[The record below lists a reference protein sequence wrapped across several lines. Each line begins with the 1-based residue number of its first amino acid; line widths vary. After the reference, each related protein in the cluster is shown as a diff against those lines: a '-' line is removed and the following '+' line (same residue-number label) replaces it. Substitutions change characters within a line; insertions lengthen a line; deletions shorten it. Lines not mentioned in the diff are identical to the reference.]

1 MYFSNA
7 RRARQYV
14 EVTEIQ
20 ERYLYGP
27 RLEAQLTGR
36 GWLSPEHGVE
46 ALLRFLRTHCAN
58 LALPDMDSHLWAFFY
73 KLKKKE
79 VCTNDKLEYTIQK
92 RIHPGLTNLWQDCNV
107 LSQRK
112 NQNCNGLIS
121 HHREVRYGI
130 GPNITKKKSRN
141 GTDALRAH
149 GTKHRQR
156 TLRIMTKFHLFF
168 LSRCLPS
175 FFFYKRVAG
184 RQEREKHDTGCN
196 RE

>member
-58 LALPDMDSHLWAFFY
+58 LALPDMGSHLWAYFY
-73 KLKKKE
+73 KLKRKKYTPMASW
-79 VCTNDKLEYTIQK
+79 CTRYRNEYTQ
-92 RIHPGLTNLWQDCNV
+92 V
-107 LSQRK
+107 
-112 NQNCNGLIS
+112 
-121 HHREVRYGI
+121 
-130 GPNITKKKSRN
+130 
-141 GTDALRAH
+141 
-149 GTKHRQR
+149 
-156 TLRIMTKFHLFF
+156 
-168 LSRCLPS
+168 
-175 FFFYKRVAG
+175 
-184 RQEREKHDTGCN
+184 
-196 RE
+196 